1 MFAGHFGLAAIVKA
15 KQPTVP
21 LWALMISTQLLD
33 IIFVPLYVS
42 GVETIE
48 TIGNGHGKEILIHA
62 NYTHSLFGALLIAC
76 LAGLLAWRIWGQRS
90 GAVISAT
97 VFSHWILDLLVH
109 RADLPIFPGN
119 VGDLPLLG
127 FGLWQ
132 WPAYT
137 IILEAAIIVLG
148 TILYFRSVLSRI
160 KTSSSDY
167 KKSLKMAIIAGTV
180 MGVLLILSLITDN
193 L

>member
-119 VGDLPLLG
+119 LGDLPLLG

-160 KTSSSDY
+160 KTSSSNH
-167 KKSLKMAIIAGTV
+167 KKNLKMAIIAGTV
-180 MGVLLILSLITDN
+180 MGILLILSLITDN

>member
-119 VGDLPLLG
+119 LGDLPLLG
-127 FGLWQ
+127 FGLWK

-137 IILEAAIIVLG
+137 ISLEAAIIVLG
-148 TILYFRSVLSRI
+148 SILYFRSVLSRI